1 MEENITMEEFA
12 EIIESADII
21 KINNKILNY
30 NKAIEEFKKIFKDNY
45 FVTATQINNLIY
57 VQLLNN
63 FLQETKLK
71 IEIDPEDEITKG
83 YEEMAKLNLEIAED
97 NLKAEELLGS
107 VQIWI

>member
-21 KINNKILNY
+21 KINNNILNY

-45 FVTATQINNLIY
+45 FVSATQINNLIY
-57 VQLLNN
+57 VQLMNN

-71 IEIDPEDEITKG
+71 IEIDPEDEIAKG
-83 YEEMAKLNLEIAED
+83 YKEMAKLNLEIAED

-107 VQIWI
+107 I